1 MNKITALVAVD
12 YTTPNA
18 KQDFVSSLRETGF
31 GVLKNHPLN
40 QSQVQAIYE
49 QWRIFFSEER
59 KNDFK
64 VPDNG
69 SGGFYPQSM
78 SETAK
83 GNTIKDLKEFF
94 HFYSGDVCPDDLRP
108 AVQAYYESAMTLAAE
123 LLQWIEDESPPEIS
137 FLYSQRLSDM
147 IEGSRKHVL
156 RILHYPPLSGE
167 EEPAAIRAAGHEDIN
182 LITILPASNEPGLQ
196 VLAKDGSWLEVPCDF
211 GNLIVNIGDMLQ
223 EASGGYFPSTTHRVV
238 NPEGA
243 DKAIGRISLPLFCH
257 PNPEV
262 ILSDRYTADSYLQE
276 RLRELR
282 GENT

>member
-12 YTTPNA
+12 YTSPNA
-18 KQDFVSSLRETGF
+18 KQGFVRSLRETGF

-40 QSQVQAIYE
+40 QNQVQDIYE
-49 QWRIFFSEER
+49 QWRTFFSEER

-108 AVQAYYESAMTLAAE
+108 DVQAYYESAMTLTVE

-137 FLYSQRLSDM
+137 SLYSQRLSDM

-156 RILHYPPLSGE
+156 RILHYPPLTGE
-167 EEPAAIRAAGHEDIN
+167 EEPEAIRAAGHEDIN

-243 DKAIGRISLPLFCH
+243 DKTIGRISLPLFCH
-257 PNPEV
+257 PNPDV
-262 ILSDRYTADSYLQE
+262 ILSDRYTAHSYLQE

-282 GENT
+282 GEGT

>member
-12 YTTPNA
+12 YTMPNA
-18 KQDFVSSLRETGF
+18 KQEFVRSLRETGF
-31 GVLKNHPLN
+31 GVLKNHPLK
-40 QSQVQAIYE
+40 QSQVQGIYE
-49 QWRIFFSEER
+49 QWRTFFSEAR

-64 VPDNG
+64 VQDNG

-94 HFYSGDVCPDDLRP
+94 HFYSGDICPDDLRP
-108 AVQAYYESAMTLAAE
+108 PVQAYYESAMTLAAE

-137 FLYSQRLSDM
+137 FRYSQRLSDM

-156 RILHYPPLSGE
+156 RILHYPPLTGE
-167 EEPAAIRAAGHEDIN
+167 EEPTAIRAAGHEDIN

-196 VLAKDGSWLEVPCDF
+196 VLTKDGSWLEVPCDF

-243 DKAIGRISLPLFCH
+243 DKTIGRISLPLFCH
-257 PNPEV
+257 PNPDV
-262 ILSDRYTADSYLQE
+262 ILSHRYTADSYLQE

-282 GENT
+282 GEDT

>member
-12 YTTPNA
+12 YTSPNA
-18 KQDFVSSLRETGF
+18 KQGFVRSLRETGF

-40 QSQVQAIYE
+40 QNQVQDIYE
-49 QWRIFFSEER
+49 QWRTFFSEER

-108 AVQAYYESAMTLAAE
+108 DIQAYYESAMTLTVE

-137 FLYSQRLSDM
+137 SLYSQRLSDM

-156 RILHYPPLSGE
+156 RILHYPPLTGE

-243 DKAIGRISLPLFCH
+243 DKTIGRISLPLFCH
-257 PNPEV
+257 PNPDV
-262 ILSDRYTADSYLQE
+262 ILSDRYTAHSYLQE

-282 GENT
+282 GEGT

>member
-1 MNKITALVAVD
+1 MN
-12 YTTPNA
+12 
-18 KQDFVSSLRETGF
+18 S
-31 GVLKNHPLN
+31 GVF
-40 QSQVQAIYE
+40 
-49 QWRIFFSEER
+49 FFSEER

>member
-12 YTTPNA
+12 YTSPNA
-18 KQDFVSSLRETGF
+18 KKGFVRSLRETGF
-31 GVLKNHPLN
+31 GVLKNHPLSQN
-40 QSQVQAIYE
+40 QVQGIYE
-49 QWRIFFSEER
+49 QWRTFFSEER

-108 AVQAYYESAMTLAAE
+108 DVQAYYESAMTLTVE

-137 FLYSQRLSDM
+137 SLYSQRLSDM

-156 RILHYPPLSGE
+156 RILHYPPLTGE
-167 EEPAAIRAAGHEDIN
+167 EEPEAIRAAGHEDIN

-243 DKAIGRISLPLFCH
+243 DKTIGRISLPLFCH
-257 PNPEV
+257 PNPDV

-282 GENT
+282 GEGT

>member
-12 YTTPNA
+12 YTSPNA
-18 KQDFVSSLRETGF
+18 KQSFVRSLRETGF

-40 QSQVQAIYE
+40 QNQVQGIYE
-49 QWRIFFSEER
+49 QWRTFFSEER

-64 VPDNG
+64 VQDNG

-108 AVQAYYESAMTLAAE
+108 DVQSYYESAMTLTVE
-123 LLQWIEDESPPEIS
+123 LLQWIEDESPPEVS
-137 FLYSQRLSDM
+137 VLYSQRLSDM

-156 RILHYPPLSGE
+156 RILHYPPLTGE

-243 DKAIGRISLPLFCH
+243 DKTVGRISLPLFCH
-257 PNPEV
+257 PNPDV
-262 ILSDRYTADSYLQE
+262 VLSDRYTADSYLQE

-282 GENT
+282 GEGT